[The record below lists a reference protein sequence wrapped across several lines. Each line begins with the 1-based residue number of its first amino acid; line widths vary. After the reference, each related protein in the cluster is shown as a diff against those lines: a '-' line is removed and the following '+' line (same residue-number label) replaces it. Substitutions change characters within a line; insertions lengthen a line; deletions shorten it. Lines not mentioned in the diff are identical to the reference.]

1 MRNRTARPPAM
12 IRPEPLPQG
21 ILGGTFD
28 PVHYGH
34 LRLAEEAL
42 QELGLG
48 SVRWIPAGR
57 PPHRGE
63 PLVTAEQ
70 RLAMVQQAIAGNP
83 GFHLDDAEVR
93 AQAPSYT
100 VPTLERLRRALGAKP
115 PLVLLMGGDAFLGL
129 TGWMRW
135 RELFDLAHIAIATRP
150 GHELDVS
157 NMPEPLAGEFLA
169 RGGSAEDLRREP
181 AGRICRFA
189 ITPLDISA
197 TAIREALA
205 GGRSPRYL
213 LPDPV
218 LAYIQQHALYCQSA
232 IHGS

>member
-1 MRNRTARPPAM
+1 MAPS
-12 IRPEPLPQG
+12 EPLPQG

-34 LRLAEEAL
+34 LRLAQEAL
-42 QELGLG
+42 QNLGLG

-57 PPHRGE
+57 PPHRGK
-63 PLVTAEQ
+63 PAVTAEQ
-70 RLAMVQQAIAGNP
+70 RLAMVESAIAGNS
-83 GFHLDDAEVR
+83 GFHLDDKEVR
-93 AQAPSYT
+93 AEAPSFT
-100 VPTLERLRRALGAKP
+100 VHTLERLRRELGTKQA
-115 PLVLLMGGDAFLGL
+115 LVLLMGADAFLGL

-157 NMPEPLAGEFLA
+157 AMPEHLAVEFLA
-169 RGGSAEDLRREP
+169 RSSSPKDLCQEP
-181 AGRICRFA
+181 AGRVCDFA

-205 GGRSPRYL
+205 SGRSPRYL

-218 LAYIQQHALYCQSA
+218 LAYIQQHALYC
-232 IHGS
+232 